1 MIDSTGGRTR
11 VPLKLQASSTPLLR
25 LNSIESM
32 STVDGPGL
40 RFVVFLQGCS
50 LRCKFCHNPETW
62 DCNGG
67 ELVSGDDILDKLAL
81 CRRFMPN
88 LGLTISGG
96 EPLVQLQGC
105 RELLMRAK
113 AMGISTALDTSG
125 YGCSSGFS
133 SLLPY
138 VDVLLFDI
146 KAVDPDLH
154 RSITG
159 LANDRILRN
168 LEVASLSDTRIWV
181 RRVLIPGVNDSTEE
195 AVRLGS
201 LLASCRGVEKVDV
214 LPYHRMG
221 LEKWKRMGLVCPYS
235 EVEVPDQPQIT
246 SFRSK
251 VAAARSAAR
260 FDTRGMTRVS

>member
-1 MIDSTGGRTR
+1 MIDSTVMRR
-11 VPLKLQASSTPLLR
+11 KTPLASHAISITRLR
-25 LNSIESM
+25 LNSIESL
-32 STVDGPGL
+32 SAVDGPGL

-62 DCNGG
+62 NPDSG
-67 ELVSGDDILDKLAL
+67 ELLSCDHILDRLGE
-81 CRRFMPN
+81 CRRFIPD

-96 EPLVQLQGC
+96 EPLMQLQAC

-113 AMGISTALDTSG
+113 ARGISTALDTSG
-125 YGCSSGFS
+125 HGCPEGFS
-133 SLLPY
+133 SLLPH
-138 VDVLLFDI
+138 VDVLLYDV

-159 LANDRILRN
+159 AENAEILKN
-168 LEVASLSDTRIWV
+168 LETASLSDTRIWI

-201 LLASCRGVEKVDV
+201 LLADCRGVERVDV

-221 LEKWKRMGLVCPYS
+221 LQKWNRMGMICPYS
-235 EVEVPDQPQIT
+235 QVEVPDESQVEG
-246 SFRSK
+246 FRGK
-251 VAAARSAAR
+251 LAAAWPAGR
-260 FDTRGMTRVS
+260 FDTRRSAQVS